1 MLVNCVAYT
10 RGQKLSDIPVE
21 DISERLKDPECFV
34 WVALKDPSPAELA
47 VIKDEFGLHEL
58 AVEDAHHGHQRPKLE
73 EYGTSL
79 FIVMHLLE
87 TAGEEIRTGELAMF
101 VGPQYVV
108 SVRRDA
114 DQGFAEIRRR
124 CEHEPQLLR
133 NGAGYVLY
141 ALMDTVVDRYVP
153 VLDALMDE
161 FEEVET
167 RIFSGQTTRAQIEQI
182 YSLKQ
187 KLMVVDHAVVPL
199 IEVVG
204 KLHGGRVPAVCAG
217 LPDYF
222 RDVYDHVLRL
232 KQSIDN
238 LRDMI
243 TTAIGVNLSLVT
255 LQENEVT
262 KKLAAYAALVAVP
275 TAVAGVY
282 GMNFN
287 HMPELDWVYGYPMAV
302 GLMVVVDLY
311 LVYRFRKTG
320 WL

>member
-10 RGQKLSDIPVE
+10 RGQKLSDVAVE

-47 VIKDEFGLHEL
+47 SIKEEFGLHEL

-73 EYGTSL
+73 EYGGSL

-87 TAGEEIRTGELAMF
+87 TVGAEVRTGELAMF

-114 DQGFAEIRRR
+114 DQGFTEVRRR
-124 CEHEPQLLR
+124 CEHEPHLLQ
-133 NGAGYVLY
+133 NGSGYVLY
-141 ALMDTVVDRYVP
+141 ALMDTVVDRYAP
-153 VLDALMDE
+153 VLDALADE

-167 RIFSGQTTRAQIEQI
+167 RIFSGQTTRAQVEQV

-187 KLMVVDHAVVPL
+187 KLMVLDHAVVPL
-199 IEVVG
+199 IEVVS

-222 RDVYDHVLRL
+222 RDIYDHVLRL
-232 KQSIDN
+232 KQAIDN
-238 LRDMI
+238 LRDML
-243 TTAIGVNLSLVT
+243 TTAINVNLSLIT

-262 KKLAAYAALVAVP
+262 KQLAAYAALVAVP
-275 TAVAGVY
+275 TAIAGVY
-282 GMNFN
+282 GMNFQ
-287 HMPELDWVYGYPMAV
+287 HMPELEWVYGYPTAV
-302 GLMVVVDLY
+302 GLMVAIDLY
-311 LVYRFRKTG
+311 LVYRFRKAN